1 MIRMLRGLV
10 ADKRA
15 TGMVV
20 DCHGVG
26 YGLEMPVSSLL
37 KVGAIGD
44 EVLVWVTTVLNQDSL
59 RLFAFVSRQEREV
72 FEMLIGLSGV
82 GPKLALAVLSMMV
95 PRDLVDAVS
104 RKDCGALVKIP
115 GIGKKKAER
124 LLLDLKDKVLHLSVS
139 TQMPNSGDKCVGGI
153 GSDIVSALINLGFKD
168 ATAEDVAGRILEAHP
183 SELDPAVLVR
193 EALKMAA
200 PRG

>member
-15 TGMVV
+15 AGMVV

-26 YGLEMPVSSLL
+26 YGLEMPLSSLL
-37 KVGAIGD
+37 KLGAIGD

-59 RLFAFVSRQEREV
+59 RLFGFASREEQEV

-82 GPKLALAVLSMMV
+82 GPKLALAVLSMMM
-95 PRDLVDAVS
+95 PQDLVEAVS
-104 RKDCGALVKIP
+104 RKDCAALVKIP

-124 LLLDLKDKVLHLSVS
+124 LLLDLKDKVLHLSASV
-139 TQMPNSGDKCVGGI
+139 QMANSGHKFVGGI
-153 GSDIVSALINLGFKD
+153 GPDIVSALINLGFKD
-168 ATAEDVAGRILEAHP
+168 ATAEDVAGRVIEEYP

-193 EALKMAA
+193 AALRMAS
-200 PRG
+200 PRA

>member
-1 MIRMLRGLV
+1 MLRGLV

-183 SELDPAVLVR
+183 SELDP
-193 EALKMAA
+193 
-200 PRG
+200 